1 MLDLQKS
8 DNILK
13 LSARFGTGMLAC
25 LTLFTSPVHAQT
37 AGRQERIQSE
47 QQRLLNEQ
55 FRRQDLQRALQ
66 PPPQPTIGTV
76 QKTSQES
83 SVDCVFIKDIAFSGN
98 SEITTSD
105 LYKTAKPYLNTCLSL
120 SRIDDLLRT
129 VSDLYLTAGFVT
141 SKAFLV
147 VPQSRLKDGVLQI
160 KIVEGKIDRI
170 DGLSGLRRMTAFP
183 FLTGKILNLRDIE
196 QGLEQINRL
205 PSNHAAMEIVP
216 SNRTDYSAIVITNTP
231 DKRNTMTATTD
242 NAGAESTGDHRVGV
256 KFARDD
262 AFGLNDA
269 LNLSYTKAPSKNSK
283 RRDANYFTA
292 GYSVPIGYWTL
303 TDNFSYSDYRT
314 AMTLSN
320 GIPFYSF
327 GDSRTNT
334 FVLER
339 LMFRGQRYKL
349 SAQASVT
356 GKSAK
361 NYTEVLDFKTRNDAS
376 TRKLTTV
383 AVGLSG
389 TFFRN
394 GGVLYLNP
402 SYVQGVRW
410 FGALNDKN
418 SGFEQRAQYR
428 AAKIYAYASQS
439 FNYGFSFTSTVDGQ
453 YSKDKLFASES
464 VFAGGEYSVRGFK
477 NEGMQGDSG
486 VTLRNDLNWK
496 YGFLSLGAFFDWGT
510 VKSNTRD
517 SPDATLS
524 GAGVKAAVSTP
535 YIALSATYAKPLHRP
550 APLTENKAWYLSA
563 AADFRF

>member
-1 MLDLQKS
+1 MFGVQKS
-8 DNILK
+8 DSLLK
-13 LSARFGTGMLAC
+13 LSARFGAGACLC
-25 LTLFTSPVHAQT
+25 LTLPAVPAHAQT
-37 AGRQERIQSE
+37 TGRQERIQSE

-55 FRRQDLQRALQ
+55 FRQQDLQRALQ
-66 PPPQPTIGTV
+66 PPPKSTVGTAP
-76 QKTSQES
+76 KTPVKS
-83 SVDCVFIKDIAFSGN
+83 SSDCVFIKDISFSGN
-98 SEITTSD
+98 SKITTED
-105 LYKTAKPYLNTCLSL
+105 LFNATKPYLNACLSL
-120 SRIDDLLRT
+120 PQIDELLRA

-170 DGLSGLRRMTAFP
+170 DGLSGARRATAFP
-183 FLTGKILNLRDIE
+183 FLTGKVLNLRDIE

-231 DKRNTMTATTD
+231 DDRNTLTATAD

-262 AFGLNDA
+262 AFSLNDA
-269 LNLSYTKAPSKNSK
+269 LNLGYTKAPSKNSK

-292 GYSVPIGYWTL
+292 GYSVPVGYWTL
-303 TDNFSYSDYRT
+303 TNNFSYSDYRT
-314 AMTLSN
+314 SMVLSN

-334 FVLER
+334 FALER

-376 TRKLTTV
+376 SRKLTTV
-383 AVGLSG
+383 AIGLSG

-428 AAKIYAYASQS
+428 AAKLYAYASKS
-439 FNYGFSFTSTVDGQ
+439 LAYGFSFTSTVDGQ
-453 YSKDKLFASES
+453 YSKDRLFASES
-464 VFAGGEYSVRGFK
+464 MFAGGEYSVRGFK

-496 YGFLSLGAFFDWGT
+496 YGFLSLGAFFDWGM

-517 SPDATLS
+517 CPDATLS
-524 GAGVKAAVSTP
+524 GTGVKAALSTK

-563 AADFRF
+563 SADFRF